1 MNYFL
6 QEQSMGFQKVIT
18 SQGEWGKKYVFDDLM
33 ASLYFNHKNVRCS
46 VYILFLYCDSHTHLL
61 TRFLQFISKC
71 QTPHCGINNWYF
83 RCYWNRWS
91 CTCSTVLGNTK
102 GPLLMESI
110 RPRWWMSSRLS
121 IQCAASPM
129 ELTVFIHHLLL
140 SLEKSQHLISR

>member
-6 QEQSMGFQKVIT
+6 QEQSMSFQKVIT
-18 SQGEWGKKYVFDDLM
+18 LQGEWEKNMFLTIWWPLFISITKTSYV
-33 ASLYFNHKNVRCS
+33 C
-46 VYILFLYCDSHTHLL
+46 VYIFFLYCDSHTDLL
-61 TRFLQFISKC
+61 TRFLLFISKC

-83 RCYWNRWS
+83 RCYWNRRS

-102 GPLLMESI
+102 GPLWMESI
-110 RPRWWMSSRLS
+110 RPRWWMSSKLR
-121 IQCAASPM
+121 IQCAAFPM